1 MYSEDVM
8 MEQGIMGVVLFTIT
22 QLPLPEKENLS
33 QSDLFPSFISS
44 MFTLDHQHPSSLSDV
59 WPQVSPG
66 VTAIGDQIKHIV
78 ALNKITHFSGLKHRN
93 ISLQ

>member
-1 MYSEDVM
+1 M
-8 MEQGIMGVVLFTIT
+8 MEEGIMGVVLFTIT

-59 WPQVSPG
+59 
-66 VTAIGDQIKHIV
+66 
-78 ALNKITHFSGLKHRN
+78 
-93 ISLQ
+93 